1 MPFGKKQDR
10 KIAGDDPNP
19 FSLYFLILCLL
30 AFLFSLLCAVWHS
43 KRVRVSPN
51 RTSAPRASDLEIY
64 FYVFPYCVPAS
75 LFIFFTSCCLAKKKN
90 NRKIAGDDPNPFSL
104 YFLILCLLAF
114 LFSLLCAVWHSKRV
128 SPNRTS
134 APRASD
140 LEIYF
145 YVFPYCVPASLFIFF
160 TSCRLAKN
168 KIAKSQETIQI
179 HFLCIFLFCA
189 C

>member
-1 MPFGKKQDR
+1 MLFGKKQDR

-19 FSLYFLILCLL
+19 FSLYFLILCL
-30 AFLFSLLCAVWHS
+30 V
-43 KRVRVSPN
+43 
-51 RTSAPRASDLEIY
+51 
-64 FYVFPYCVPAS
+64 
-75 LFIFFTSCCLAKKKN
+75 
-90 NRKIAGDDPNPFSL
+90 
-104 YFLILCLLAF
+104 AF

-128 SPNRTS
+128 SPHRTS

-168 KIAKSQETIQI
+168 KSQNRRRRSKSIFFVFSYFVPASLFIFFIIVPFGIPNESLQIAPPPHAVRATLRYISMY
-179 HFLCIFLFCA
+179 FLIVCRLVFLSSLLCA
-189 C
+189 VWLSK

>member
-30 AFLFSLLCAVWHS
+30 SFLFSLLCAVWHS
-43 KRVRVSPN
+43 KRVSPH
-51 RTSAPRASDLEIY
+51 RTSAPRACDLEIY
-64 FYVFPYCVPAS
+64 SMYFLIVCRLIFLFS
-75 LFIFFTSCCLAKKKN
+75 LLRAVWQKT

-104 YFLILCLLAF
+104 YFLILCLLILFIFFTLCRLAF
-114 LFSLLCAVWHSKRV
+114 QTHVRV

-140 LEIYF
+140 LQIYF
-145 YVFPYCVPASLFIFF
+145 YVFPALLCAGVWPWNNI
-160 TSCRLAKN
+160 
-168 KIAKSQETIQI
+168 
-179 HFLCIFLFCA
+179 LCISSLCA
-189 C
+189 G